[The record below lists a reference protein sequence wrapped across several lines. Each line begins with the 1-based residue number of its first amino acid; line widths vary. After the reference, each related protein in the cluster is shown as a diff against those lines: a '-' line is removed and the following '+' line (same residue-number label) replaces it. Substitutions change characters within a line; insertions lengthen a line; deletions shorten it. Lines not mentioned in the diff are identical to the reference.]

1 MNLTDILSVIGG
13 AVLGAAVAYINMRIS
28 KANMNASNMAAVMGV
43 NMLRLLLDAAAL
55 AVCFF
60 AFGIL
65 MAFIPLLPAMA
76 ISIKRSMHCG
86 TISGFWNRCAISGS

>member
-43 NMLRLLLDAAAL
+43 NMLRLLLDAARKTTHEWCANSLAL
-55 AVCFF
+55 CQKLDRRMKSEK
-60 AFGIL
+60 GIDREGELKLLL
-65 MAFIPLLPAMA
+65 MQLAQRA
-76 ISIKRSMHCG
+76 
-86 TISGFWNRCAISGS
+86 

>member
-1 MNLTDILSVIGG
+1 MNLTDILSVLGG

-28 KANMNASNMAAVMGV
+28 KANLNASNMAAVMGV

-60 AFGIL
+60 VCRAYE
-65 MAFIPLLPAMA
+65 LPMCNP
-76 ISIKRSMHCG
+76 HCG
-86 TISGFWNRCAISGS
+86 GRRSVRRRNAVFEDDGQQNSAAK